1 MLKKAFLY
9 FAKVINE
16 SESDRKR
23 YLEDGKLGRLRC
35 VACSRSSKDFPNTHA
50 LIMHAY
56 NSDNAESRM
65 DHLGLHKALCV
76 LMGWNYL
83 KPPDNSKAYQY
94 LLADEAAANRDDLIM
109 WPPMVIVHN
118 TLTGKGKD
126 GRMEGLGNRAMDSKI
141 RDLGFAGGKSKSLYG
156 RDGHLGITLIKFS
169 DDHLGLKEAVR
180 LAEFFEKDN
189 HGRRAWDYIQPMA
202 FGKDDEKNPDLVKVD
217 WNGGKQRIL
226 YGYLLAASDLC
237 KVDFETRKKV
247 RIESQRECN
256 VSQVVSR

>member
-1 MLKKAFLY
+1 MYGTIDTAEPFFHISFATLLLVEIVKLWTAFSVS
-9 FAKVINE
+9 FFNV
-16 SESDRKR
+16 
-23 YLEDGKLGRLRC
+23 
-35 VACSRSSKDFPNTHA
+35 
-50 LIMHAY
+50 
-56 NSDNAESRM
+56 
-65 DHLGLHKALCV
+65 LC
-76 LMGWNYL
+76 
-83 KPPDNSKAYQY
+83 
-94 LLADEAAANRDDLIM
+94 
-109 WPPMVIVHN
+109 
-118 TLTGKGKD
+118 T
-126 GRMEGLGNRAMDSKI
+126 
-141 RDLGFAGGKSKSLYG
+141 DLGFAGGKSKSLYG